1 MIELKRTTWKR
12 LCAPLSVHAIIWRH
26 FISIVFT
33 FLHVLT
39 VLFVESRAV
48 IAEFAVDIVGFM
60 LLCGML
66 SGGALGGLTEWNA
79 KLTFRIKY
87 SCCL

>member
-1 MIELKRTTWKR
+1 MIELKRATWKR
-12 LCAPLSVHAIIWRH
+12 LCAPLFLISVHAIIWRH

-60 LLCGML
+60 LLCNML
-66 SGGALGGLTEWNA
+66 SSETLGKLTE
-79 KLTFRIKY
+79 
-87 SCCL
+87 